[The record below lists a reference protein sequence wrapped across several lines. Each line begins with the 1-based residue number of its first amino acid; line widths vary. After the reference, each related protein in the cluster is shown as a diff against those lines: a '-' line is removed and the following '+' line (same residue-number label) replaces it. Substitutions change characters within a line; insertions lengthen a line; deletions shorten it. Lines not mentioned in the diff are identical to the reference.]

1 MRLFVLWWTG
11 SFSTCTHMVMSHLV
25 WKFVLWYTFNRVLVW
40 LDCFVLIVQVF
51 FVSPLF
57 RLHRYGICH
66 YDRCQC
72 LARWRLENKAMMQ
85 PLRRKL
91 DRPSIPYGMN
101 NDIFS
106 VENLQFIHICL
117 FLVCF
122 SFLWARTKAAHKH
135 VLFVFVRVLDC
146 YFKEEIHCG
155 GQWEE
160 ETSKGSLLQFPPSHS
175 NMKLIRRFSLLTT
188 LHISFSLLTKQT
200 AILGA

>member
-1 MRLFVLWWTG
+1 MADISDIAYVLILNTEIEFRLTHNIIHLFNALSIVFLSVLFFLSKMIDHRVMDADLSVWIKRFSIRITNLCDLWLMRLFVLWWTG

-66 YDRCQC
+66 YGRCQC

-106 VENLQFIHICL
+106 VENLQFFHICL
-117 FLVCF
+117 F
-122 SFLWARTKAAHKH
+122 
-135 VLFVFVRVLDC
+135 
-146 YFKEEIHCG
+146 
-155 GQWEE
+155 
-160 ETSKGSLLQFPPSHS
+160 
-175 NMKLIRRFSLLTT
+175 
-188 LHISFSLLTKQT
+188 
-200 AILGA
+200 